1 MHPSSD
7 NITAINNNVYKCS
20 SRLTVYS
27 KLALVIAVLV
37 NRLYTLWL
45 WVSTAAIC
53 DSLVRETSRN
63 FQSFL
68 FSNCSQCVVIRR
80 VSRSFL
86 AICLITLPSWVTHAV
101 LPDGT
106 VENGPTPCYEVK
118 PSAFG
123 KMMDN
128 LPLNVTHWSCL
139 VLLNL
144 FPCIAL
150 CIYAFRSCFLSHF
163 KPRYFNLEGNQSR
176 QHFNAYFLMNKWI
189 FICPNIAYHLP
200 LSVFAISAGFNVTAY
215 TNKSLIM
222 NGKIHDSILRIV
234 NERCCKFDHLPECN
248 KIYIMDRWQFHLNLA
263 YEVLSFSDCVQ
274 ILLLNS
280 LRASSS
286 IVVIRVHVEK
296 FKFQIIDDGD
306 GMDQTTLTS
315 FDKMP
320 AYLKDVCKL
329 ADEVIIH
336 SRPRGRAV
344 GFKARYCA
352 ALKRSVDG
360 SRTFSD
366 CFFLKDSVQIQSRK
380 CHGTTITVQKL
391 FSKTPVRQKSVKPSQ
406 ELENLKLRLRWISVK
421 HPKVIIELHDESDR
435 SCAFRTTRC
444 ETLSESFLQLF
455 FEIYPHQLSDQI
467 RFENED
473 FKLSLWIGTE
483 ESNTASLQCIYWNDI
498 PIFWQTELHTF
509 VISLIEKLKNG
520 RKDSCSVFLLT
531 IDTPLVERF
540 MVEGLRAVESC
551 YKWKRLLEAIENLFQ
566 KPLSTGD
573 SLQNEKLLSKGNR
586 CLLPGCKFSYQ
597 LYENFTNSLPL
608 LNDEKRSISQTSI
621 YSNSTSKCTVEENS
635 NILVEETMKN
645 ISVIGQYDCKFVI
658 CRATVE
664 SKQND
669 RTGLLLLFDQHA
681 VSERV
686 RLEQLL
692 REHIVE
698 GRIAR
703 ARLSHPI
710 EINFF
715 NSSKWFSS
723 KDIIERYGMEI
734 NFENSR
740 YLIFT
745 VPICFAR
752 GKWNIS
758 QNSCITARF
767 LKSVFQQ
774 ILEFGSLPSRR
785 KLPPIFR
792 RSFADWACK
801 GAIRFGDRLTLN
813 QCQNLIRQL
822 VECEAPFHCAH
833 GRRSSNRI
841 QALDGGLNIAKGV
854 MELVSSGRDGS
865 RGDSSEFDP
874 WHRMARP
881 ILPNAESMSDS
892 CLKLCAYGD
901 LIEPLVQLAQTLEQV
916 STTLIIL
923 QYSMIAISVIFFFA
937 TLVSFLILLQLSNRS
952 PDTVVEKRTVDNN
965 RSAPK
970 RAVHFDLST

>member
-1 MHPSSD
+1 
-7 NITAINNNVYKCS
+7 
-20 SRLTVYS
+20 
-27 KLALVIAVLV
+27 
-37 NRLYTLWL
+37 
-45 WVSTAAIC
+45 
-53 DSLVRETSRN
+53 
-63 FQSFL
+63 
-68 FSNCSQCVVIRR
+68 
-80 VSRSFL
+80 
-86 AICLITLPSWVTHAV
+86 
-101 LPDGT
+101 
-106 VENGPTPCYEVK
+106 
-118 PSAFG
+118 
-123 KMMDN
+123 
-128 LPLNVTHWSCL
+128 
-139 VLLNL
+139 
-144 FPCIAL
+144 
-150 CIYAFRSCFLSHF
+150 
-163 KPRYFNLEGNQSR
+163 
-176 QHFNAYFLMNKWI
+176 
-189 FICPNIAYHLP
+189 
-200 LSVFAISAGFNVTAY
+200 
-215 TNKSLIM
+215 
-222 NGKIHDSILRIV
+222 
-234 NERCCKFDHLPECN
+234 
-248 KIYIMDRWQFHLNLA
+248 MDRWQFHLNLA

-306 GMDQTTLTS
+306 GMDQTMLTS
-315 FDKMP
+315 SDKMP

-435 SCAFRTTRC
+435 SCVFRTTRC

-483 ESNTASLQCIYWNDI
+483 ESNTASLQCIYWNDV

-509 VISLIEKLKNG
+509 VLVISLIEKLKNG

-551 YKWKRLLEAIENLFQ
+551 YKWKRLLEAIESLFQ
-566 KPLSTGD
+566 KPLSNGD

-586 CLLPGCKFSYQ
+586 CLLPGCKFSFQ

-635 NILVEETMKN
+635 NILVEDEMQLVAVPSPVKSFEEIKICKETMKN

-669 RTGLLLLFDQHA
+669 RTALLLLFDQHA

-710 EINFF
+710 EINFS
-715 NSSKWFSS
+715 NSSEWFSS
-723 KDIIERYGMEI
+723 KDIIERYGIEI

-785 KLPPIFR
+785 KLPSIFR
-792 RSFADWACK
+792 RSFADWACR

-833 GRRSSNRI
+833 GRRSVVPLFNLSSLDSRSANNLTKEEFGVLRMFYLDVGRGNDSNRI

-923 QYSMIAISVIFFFA
+923 QYSMIAISVILFFA

>member
-1 MHPSSD
+1 
-7 NITAINNNVYKCS
+7 
-20 SRLTVYS
+20 
-27 KLALVIAVLV
+27 
-37 NRLYTLWL
+37 
-45 WVSTAAIC
+45 
-53 DSLVRETSRN
+53 
-63 FQSFL
+63 
-68 FSNCSQCVVIRR
+68 
-80 VSRSFL
+80 
-86 AICLITLPSWVTHAV
+86 
-101 LPDGT
+101 
-106 VENGPTPCYEVK
+106 
-118 PSAFG
+118 
-123 KMMDN
+123 
-128 LPLNVTHWSCL
+128 
-139 VLLNL
+139 
-144 FPCIAL
+144 
-150 CIYAFRSCFLSHF
+150 
-163 KPRYFNLEGNQSR
+163 
-176 QHFNAYFLMNKWI
+176 
-189 FICPNIAYHLP
+189 
-200 LSVFAISAGFNVTAY
+200 
-215 TNKSLIM
+215 
-222 NGKIHDSILRIV
+222 
-234 NERCCKFDHLPECN
+234 
-248 KIYIMDRWQFHLNLA
+248 MDRWQFHLNLA

-274 ILLLNS
+274 IVLLNS
-280 LRASSS
+280 LRAGSS

-306 GMDQTTLTS
+306 GMDQTMLTS

-360 SRTFSD
+360 CRTFSD

-483 ESNTASLQCIYWNDI
+483 ERNTASLQCIYWNDI

-509 VISLIEKLKNG
+509 VLVISLIEKLKNG

-551 YKWKRLLEAIENLFQ
+551 YKWKRLLEAIESLFQ
-566 KPLSTGD
+566 KPLSNGD

-586 CLLPGCKFSYQ
+586 CLFPGCKFSFQ

-635 NILVEETMKN
+635 NILVEDEMQLVAVPSPVKSFEEIKICKETMKN

-692 REHIVE
+692 KEHIVE

-745 VPICFAR
+745 VPICFAK
-752 GKWNIS
+752 GKWNVS
-758 QNSCITARF
+758 QNSCVTARF

-792 RSFADWACK
+792 RSFADWACR

-833 GRRSSNRI
+833 GRRSVVPLFNLSSLDSRSANNLTIVEFSLSRLAMYTEVEEEFGVLRIFYLDVGRGNDVPLYSNLNVLLWMI
-841 QALDGGLNIAKGV
+841 ALALDGGLNIAKGV

>member
-1 MHPSSD
+1 
-7 NITAINNNVYKCS
+7 
-20 SRLTVYS
+20 
-27 KLALVIAVLV
+27 
-37 NRLYTLWL
+37 
-45 WVSTAAIC
+45 
-53 DSLVRETSRN
+53 
-63 FQSFL
+63 
-68 FSNCSQCVVIRR
+68 
-80 VSRSFL
+80 
-86 AICLITLPSWVTHAV
+86 
-101 LPDGT
+101 
-106 VENGPTPCYEVK
+106 
-118 PSAFG
+118 
-123 KMMDN
+123 
-128 LPLNVTHWSCL
+128 
-139 VLLNL
+139 
-144 FPCIAL
+144 
-150 CIYAFRSCFLSHF
+150 
-163 KPRYFNLEGNQSR
+163 
-176 QHFNAYFLMNKWI
+176 
-189 FICPNIAYHLP
+189 
-200 LSVFAISAGFNVTAY
+200 
-215 TNKSLIM
+215 
-222 NGKIHDSILRIV
+222 
-234 NERCCKFDHLPECN
+234 
-248 KIYIMDRWQFHLNLA
+248 
-263 YEVLSFSDCVQ
+263 
-274 ILLLNS
+274 
-280 LRASSS
+280 
-286 IVVIRVHVEK
+286 
-296 FKFQIIDDGD
+296 
-306 GMDQTTLTS
+306 MDQTMLTS
-315 FDKMP
+315 SDKMP

-391 FSKTPVRQKSVKPSQ
+391 FSKTPVRQKSIKPSQ

-435 SCAFRTTRC
+435 RCVFRSIRC

-455 FEIYPHQLSDQI
+455 FESYPHQLSDQI

-483 ESNTASLQCIYWNDI
+483 ESNTVSLQCIYWNDI

-509 VISLIEKLKNG
+509 VLVFHIDVISLIEKLKNG

-540 MVEGLRAVESC
+540 MVEGLRAIESC
-551 YKWKRLLEAIENLFQ
+551 YKWKRLLEAIESLFQ
-566 KPLSTGD
+566 KPLSNGD
-573 SLQNEKLLSKGNR
+573 SLQNEKLLSKENR
-586 CLLPGCKFSYQ
+586 CLLPGCKFSFQ

-608 LNDEKRSISQTSI
+608 LNDEKRSISPTSI

-635 NILVEETMKN
+635 NILVEDEMRLVAVPSPVKSFEEIKICKETIKN
-645 ISVIGQYDCKFVI
+645 ISVIAQYDCKFVI

-669 RTGLLLLFDQHA
+669 RTALLLLFDQHA

-703 ARLSHPI
+703 ARLNHPI

-758 QNSCITARF
+758 QNCITARF

-813 QCQNLIRQL
+813 QCENLIRQL

-833 GRRSSNRI
+833 GRRSVVPLFNLSSLDSRSANNLTKVEEEFGVLRIFYLDIGRGNDVALYSNLKSNRI

>member
-1 MHPSSD
+1 
-7 NITAINNNVYKCS
+7 
-20 SRLTVYS
+20 
-27 KLALVIAVLV
+27 
-37 NRLYTLWL
+37 
-45 WVSTAAIC
+45 
-53 DSLVRETSRN
+53 
-63 FQSFL
+63 
-68 FSNCSQCVVIRR
+68 
-80 VSRSFL
+80 
-86 AICLITLPSWVTHAV
+86 
-101 LPDGT
+101 
-106 VENGPTPCYEVK
+106 
-118 PSAFG
+118 
-123 KMMDN
+123 
-128 LPLNVTHWSCL
+128 
-139 VLLNL
+139 
-144 FPCIAL
+144 
-150 CIYAFRSCFLSHF
+150 
-163 KPRYFNLEGNQSR
+163 
-176 QHFNAYFLMNKWI
+176 
-189 FICPNIAYHLP
+189 
-200 LSVFAISAGFNVTAY
+200 
-215 TNKSLIM
+215 
-222 NGKIHDSILRIV
+222 
-234 NERCCKFDHLPECN
+234 
-248 KIYIMDRWQFHLNLA
+248 MDRWQFHLNLA

-306 GMDQTTLTS
+306 GMDQTMLTS

-467 RFENED
+467 CFENED

-509 VISLIEKLKNG
+509 VLVISLIEKLKNG

-551 YKWKRLLEAIENLFQ
+551 YKWKRLLEAIESLFQ

-573 SLQNEKLLSKGNR
+573 SLQNEKLLSKENR

-635 NILVEETMKN
+635 NILVEEEMQLVAVPSPVKSFEEIKICKETMKN

-792 RSFADWACK
+792 RSFADWACR

-833 GRRSSNRI
+833 GRRSVVPLFNLSSLDSRSANNLTIVEFSLSRLAMYTEVEEEFGVLRIFYLDVGRGNDVPLYSNLNVLLWMIALSNRI

-881 ILPNAESMSDS
+881 ILPNVESMSDS

-923 QYSMIAISVIFFFA
+923 QYSTIAISVIFFFA

>member
-1 MHPSSD
+1 
-7 NITAINNNVYKCS
+7 
-20 SRLTVYS
+20 
-27 KLALVIAVLV
+27 
-37 NRLYTLWL
+37 
-45 WVSTAAIC
+45 
-53 DSLVRETSRN
+53 
-63 FQSFL
+63 
-68 FSNCSQCVVIRR
+68 
-80 VSRSFL
+80 
-86 AICLITLPSWVTHAV
+86 
-101 LPDGT
+101 
-106 VENGPTPCYEVK
+106 
-118 PSAFG
+118 
-123 KMMDN
+123 
-128 LPLNVTHWSCL
+128 
-139 VLLNL
+139 
-144 FPCIAL
+144 
-150 CIYAFRSCFLSHF
+150 
-163 KPRYFNLEGNQSR
+163 
-176 QHFNAYFLMNKWI
+176 
-189 FICPNIAYHLP
+189 
-200 LSVFAISAGFNVTAY
+200 
-215 TNKSLIM
+215 
-222 NGKIHDSILRIV
+222 
-234 NERCCKFDHLPECN
+234 
-248 KIYIMDRWQFHLNLA
+248 MDRWQFHLNLA

-306 GMDQTTLTS
+306 GMDQTMLTS

-320 AYLKDVCKL
+320 AYVKDVCKL

-509 VISLIEKLKNG
+509 VLVFHIDVISLIEKVKNG

-551 YKWKRLLEAIENLFQ
+551 YKWKRLLEAIESLFQ
-566 KPLSTGD
+566 KPLSNGD
-573 SLQNEKLLSKGNR
+573 SLQNEKLLSKKNR
-586 CLLPGCKFSYQ
+586 CLLPGCKFSFQ

-621 YSNSTSKCTVEENS
+621 YSNSTKEMQ
-635 NILVEETMKN
+635 LVAVP
-645 ISVIGQYDCKFVI
+645 SPVIGQYDCKFVI

-752 GKWNIS
+752 GKWNVS
-758 QNSCITARF
+758 RNSCITARF

-774 ILEFGSLPSRR
+774 ILEFGLLPSRR

-792 RSFADWACK
+792 RSFADWACR
-801 GAIRFGDRLTLN
+801 GAIRFGDRLTMN

-833 GRRSSNRI
+833 GRRSVVPLFNLSSLDSRSANNLTKVEEEFGVLRIFYLDVGRGNDVPLYSNLNSNRI

-874 WHRMARP
+874 WHRLARP

-923 QYSMIAISVIFFFA
+923 QYSMIAISVILFFA
-937 TLVSFLILLQLSNRS
+937 TLVNLRIMSWKNVPSIIIVLHRKGPSTLTYPLDKLHIDFYLLKFFSCHSLQI
-952 PDTVVEKRTVDNN
+952 
-965 RSAPK
+965 
-970 RAVHFDLST
+970 

>member
-1 MHPSSD
+1 
-7 NITAINNNVYKCS
+7 
-20 SRLTVYS
+20 
-27 KLALVIAVLV
+27 
-37 NRLYTLWL
+37 
-45 WVSTAAIC
+45 
-53 DSLVRETSRN
+53 
-63 FQSFL
+63 
-68 FSNCSQCVVIRR
+68 
-80 VSRSFL
+80 
-86 AICLITLPSWVTHAV
+86 
-101 LPDGT
+101 
-106 VENGPTPCYEVK
+106 
-118 PSAFG
+118 
-123 KMMDN
+123 MD
-128 LPLNVTHWSCL
+128 H
-139 VLLNL
+139 
-144 FPCIAL
+144 
-150 CIYAFRSCFLSHF
+150 
-163 KPRYFNLEGNQSR
+163 
-176 QHFNAYFLMNKWI
+176 
-189 FICPNIAYHLP
+189 
-200 LSVFAISAGFNVTAY
+200 
-215 TNKSLIM
+215 
-222 NGKIHDSILRIV
+222 
-234 NERCCKFDHLPECN
+234 
-248 KIYIMDRWQFHLNLA
+248 WQFHLNLA

-306 GMDQTTLTS
+306 GMDQTMLTS
-315 FDKMP
+315 SDKMP

-391 FSKTPVRQKSVKPSQ
+391 FSKTPVRQKSIKPSQ

-435 SCAFRTTRC
+435 SCAFRSTRC

-483 ESNTASLQCIYWNDI
+483 ESNTVSLQCIYWNDI

-531 IDTPLVERF
+531 IDTRLVERF
-540 MVEGLRAVESC
+540 M
-551 YKWKRLLEAIENLFQ
+551 
-566 KPLSTGD
+566 KPFSNGD
-573 SLQNEKLLSKGNR
+573 SLQNEKLLSKENK
-586 CLLPGCKFSYQ
+586 CLLPGCKFSFQ
-597 LYENFTNSLPL
+597 LHENFTNLLPL
-608 LNDEKRSISQTSI
+608 LNDEKRSISQTPI

-635 NILVEETMKN
+635 NILVEDEMQLVAVPSPVKSFEEIKICKETMKN
-645 ISVIGQYDCKFVI
+645 ISVIAQYDCKFVI

-669 RTGLLLLFDQHA
+669 RTALLLLFDQHA

-715 NSSKWFSS
+715 NSSKWFSF
-723 KDIIERYGMEI
+723 KDIIERYGIEI

-758 QNSCITARF
+758 QNCITARF

-792 RSFADWACK
+792 RSFADWACR

-833 GRRSSNRI
+833 GRRSRN
-841 QALDGGLNIAKGV
+841 
-854 MELVSSGRDGS
+854 
-865 RGDSSEFDP
+865 
-874 WHRMARP
+874 
-881 ILPNAESMSDS
+881 
-892 CLKLCAYGD
+892 
-901 LIEPLVQLAQTLEQV
+901 
-916 STTLIIL
+916 
-923 QYSMIAISVIFFFA
+923 
-937 TLVSFLILLQLSNRS
+937 
-952 PDTVVEKRTVDNN
+952 VDY
-965 RSAPK
+965 
-970 RAVHFDLST
+970 HWD

>member
-1 MHPSSD
+1 
-7 NITAINNNVYKCS
+7 
-20 SRLTVYS
+20 
-27 KLALVIAVLV
+27 
-37 NRLYTLWL
+37 
-45 WVSTAAIC
+45 
-53 DSLVRETSRN
+53 
-63 FQSFL
+63 
-68 FSNCSQCVVIRR
+68 
-80 VSRSFL
+80 
-86 AICLITLPSWVTHAV
+86 
-101 LPDGT
+101 
-106 VENGPTPCYEVK
+106 
-118 PSAFG
+118 
-123 KMMDN
+123 
-128 LPLNVTHWSCL
+128 
-139 VLLNL
+139 
-144 FPCIAL
+144 
-150 CIYAFRSCFLSHF
+150 
-163 KPRYFNLEGNQSR
+163 
-176 QHFNAYFLMNKWI
+176 
-189 FICPNIAYHLP
+189 
-200 LSVFAISAGFNVTAY
+200 
-215 TNKSLIM
+215 
-222 NGKIHDSILRIV
+222 
-234 NERCCKFDHLPECN
+234 
-248 KIYIMDRWQFHLNLA
+248 MDRWQFHLNLA

-306 GMDQTTLTS
+306 GMDQTMLTS

-509 VISLIEKLKNG
+509 VLVFHIDVISLIEKLKNG

-551 YKWKRLLEAIENLFQ
+551 YKWKRLLEAIESLFQ
-566 KPLSTGD
+566 KPLSNGD
-573 SLQNEKLLSKGNR
+573 SLQNEKLLSKENR
-586 CLLPGCKFSYQ
+586 CLLPGCKFSFQ

-635 NILVEETMKN
+635 NILVEEEMQLVAVP
-645 ISVIGQYDCKFVI
+645 SPVIGQYDCKFVI

-715 NSSKWFSS
+715 NSSKWLSS

-752 GKWNIS
+752 GKWNVS
-758 QNSCITARF
+758 RNCITARF

-774 ILEFGSLPSRR
+774 ILEFGSLPSHR

-792 RSFADWACK
+792 RSFADWACR

-833 GRRSSNRI
+833 GRRSVVPLFNLSSLDSRSANNLTKKEVAAVVEFSLSRLAMYTEVEEEFGVLRIFYLDVGRGSDVPLYSNLNSNRI

-952 PDTVVEKRTVDNN
+952 PDNVVEKRTVDNN

>member
-1 MHPSSD
+1 
-7 NITAINNNVYKCS
+7 
-20 SRLTVYS
+20 
-27 KLALVIAVLV
+27 
-37 NRLYTLWL
+37 
-45 WVSTAAIC
+45 
-53 DSLVRETSRN
+53 
-63 FQSFL
+63 
-68 FSNCSQCVVIRR
+68 
-80 VSRSFL
+80 
-86 AICLITLPSWVTHAV
+86 
-101 LPDGT
+101 
-106 VENGPTPCYEVK
+106 
-118 PSAFG
+118 
-123 KMMDN
+123 
-128 LPLNVTHWSCL
+128 
-139 VLLNL
+139 
-144 FPCIAL
+144 
-150 CIYAFRSCFLSHF
+150 
-163 KPRYFNLEGNQSR
+163 
-176 QHFNAYFLMNKWI
+176 
-189 FICPNIAYHLP
+189 
-200 LSVFAISAGFNVTAY
+200 
-215 TNKSLIM
+215 
-222 NGKIHDSILRIV
+222 
-234 NERCCKFDHLPECN
+234 
-248 KIYIMDRWQFHLNLA
+248 MDRWQFHLNLA

-306 GMDQTTLTS
+306 GMDQTMLTS

-320 AYLKDVCKL
+320 AYVKDVCKL

-509 VISLIEKLKNG
+509 VISLIEKVKNG

-551 YKWKRLLEAIENLFQ
+551 YKWKRLLEAIESLFQ
-566 KPLSTGD
+566 KPLSNGD
-573 SLQNEKLLSKGNR
+573 SLQNEKLLSKKNR
-586 CLLPGCKFSYQ
+586 CLLPGCKFSFQ

-635 NILVEETMKN
+635 NILVEEEMQLVAVPSPVKSFEEIKICKETMKS

-752 GKWNIS
+752 GKWNVS
-758 QNSCITARF
+758 RNSCITARF

-774 ILEFGSLPSRR
+774 ILEFGLLPSRR

-792 RSFADWACK
+792 RSFADWACR
-801 GAIRFGDRLTLN
+801 GAIRFGDRLTMN

-833 GRRSSNRI
+833 GRRSVVPLFNLSSLDSRSANNLTIVEFSLSRLAMYTEVEEEFGVLRIFYLDVGRGNDVPLYSNLNVLLWMIALSNRI

-874 WHRMARP
+874 WHRLARP

-923 QYSMIAISVIFFFA
+923 QYSMIAISVILFFA
-937 TLVSFLILLQLSNRS
+937 TLVNLRIMSWKNVPSIIIVLHRKGPSTLTYPLDKLHIDFYLLKFFSCHSLQI
-952 PDTVVEKRTVDNN
+952 
-965 RSAPK
+965 
-970 RAVHFDLST
+970 

>member
-1 MHPSSD
+1 
-7 NITAINNNVYKCS
+7 
-20 SRLTVYS
+20 
-27 KLALVIAVLV
+27 
-37 NRLYTLWL
+37 
-45 WVSTAAIC
+45 
-53 DSLVRETSRN
+53 
-63 FQSFL
+63 
-68 FSNCSQCVVIRR
+68 
-80 VSRSFL
+80 
-86 AICLITLPSWVTHAV
+86 
-101 LPDGT
+101 
-106 VENGPTPCYEVK
+106 
-118 PSAFG
+118 
-123 KMMDN
+123 
-128 LPLNVTHWSCL
+128 
-139 VLLNL
+139 
-144 FPCIAL
+144 
-150 CIYAFRSCFLSHF
+150 
-163 KPRYFNLEGNQSR
+163 
-176 QHFNAYFLMNKWI
+176 
-189 FICPNIAYHLP
+189 
-200 LSVFAISAGFNVTAY
+200 
-215 TNKSLIM
+215 
-222 NGKIHDSILRIV
+222 
-234 NERCCKFDHLPECN
+234 
-248 KIYIMDRWQFHLNLA
+248 MDRWQFHLNLA

-274 ILLLNS
+274 IVLLNS
-280 LRASSS
+280 LRAGSS

-306 GMDQTTLTS
+306 GMDQTMLTS

-360 SRTFSD
+360 CRTFSD

-483 ESNTASLQCIYWNDI
+483 ERNTASLQCIYWNDI

-509 VISLIEKLKNG
+509 VLVFHIDVCITFNQRIDFQFQVISLIEKLKNG

-551 YKWKRLLEAIENLFQ
+551 YKWKRLLEAIESLFQ
-566 KPLSTGD
+566 KPLSNGD

-586 CLLPGCKFSYQ
+586 CLFPGCKFSFQ

-635 NILVEETMKN
+635 NILVEGKKKQFLNVTFVSIVIFLDEMQLVAVPSPVKSFEEIKICKETMKN

-692 REHIVE
+692 KEHIVE

-745 VPICFAR
+745 VPICFAK
-752 GKWNIS
+752 GKWNVS
-758 QNSCITARF
+758 QNSCVTARF

-792 RSFADWACK
+792 RSFADWACR

-833 GRRSSNRI
+833 GRRSVVPLFNLSSLDSRSANNLTIVEFSLSRLAMYTEVEEEFGVLRIFYLDVGRGNDVPLYSNLNVLLWMI
-841 QALDGGLNIAKGV
+841 ALALDGGLNIAKGV

>member
-1 MHPSSD
+1 
-7 NITAINNNVYKCS
+7 
-20 SRLTVYS
+20 
-27 KLALVIAVLV
+27 
-37 NRLYTLWL
+37 
-45 WVSTAAIC
+45 
-53 DSLVRETSRN
+53 
-63 FQSFL
+63 
-68 FSNCSQCVVIRR
+68 
-80 VSRSFL
+80 
-86 AICLITLPSWVTHAV
+86 
-101 LPDGT
+101 
-106 VENGPTPCYEVK
+106 
-118 PSAFG
+118 
-123 KMMDN
+123 MD
-128 LPLNVTHWSCL
+128 H
-139 VLLNL
+139 
-144 FPCIAL
+144 
-150 CIYAFRSCFLSHF
+150 
-163 KPRYFNLEGNQSR
+163 
-176 QHFNAYFLMNKWI
+176 
-189 FICPNIAYHLP
+189 
-200 LSVFAISAGFNVTAY
+200 
-215 TNKSLIM
+215 
-222 NGKIHDSILRIV
+222 
-234 NERCCKFDHLPECN
+234 
-248 KIYIMDRWQFHLNLA
+248 WQFHLNLA

-306 GMDQTTLTS
+306 GMDQTMLTS
-315 FDKMP
+315 SDKMP

-391 FSKTPVRQKSVKPSQ
+391 FSKTPVRQKSIKPSQ

-421 HPKVIIELHDESDR
+421 HPKVIIELHDESDQ
-435 SCAFRTTRC
+435 SCAFRSTRC

-483 ESNTASLQCIYWNDI
+483 ESNTVSLQCIYWNDI

-509 VISLIEKLKNG
+509 VLVISLIEKLKNG

-531 IDTPLVERF
+531 IDTRLVERF
-540 MVEGLRAVESC
+540 MVEGLRAIESC
-551 YKWKRLLEAIENLFQ
+551 YKWKSLLEAIESLFQ
-566 KPLSTGD
+566 KPLSNGD
-573 SLQNEKLLSKGNR
+573 SLQNEKLLSKENR
-586 CLLPGCKFSYQ
+586 CLLPGCKFSFQ
-597 LYENFTNSLPL
+597 LHENFTNLLPL
-608 LNDEKRSISQTSI
+608 LNDEKRSISQTPI

-635 NILVEETMKN
+635 NILVEDEMQLVAVSSPVKSFEEIKICKETMKN
-645 ISVIGQYDCKFVI
+645 ISVIAQYDCKFVI

-669 RTGLLLLFDQHA
+669 RTALLLLFDQHA

-715 NSSKWFSS
+715 NSSKWFSF
-723 KDIIERYGMEI
+723 KDIIERYGIEI

-758 QNSCITARF
+758 QNCITARF

-792 RSFADWACK
+792 RSFADWACR
-801 GAIRFGDRLTLN
+801 GGIRFGDRLTLN

-833 GRRSSNRI
+833 GRRSVVPLFNLSSLDSRSANNLTMYTEVEEEFGVLRMFYLDVGRGNDVALYSNLKVLLWI
-841 QALDGGLNIAKGV
+841 IALALDGGLNIAKGV

-881 ILPNAESMSDS
+881 ILPNGESVSDS

-923 QYSMIAISVIFFFA
+923 QYSTIAISVIFFFA